1 MGAFWAPAIGKEK
14 AMQIATISLFAEAG
28 AAPDI
33 QIDSICTSTS
43 TSCKCTSSSSSCC

>member
-1 MGAFWAPAIGKEK
+1 
-14 AMQIATISLFAEAG
+14 MQIATISLFAEVGG
-28 AAPDI
+28 AARDI